1 MVTNKKLLEELTN
14 QSQVNNEALREQL
27 RSYIQTVEETQKST
41 VLSIHEQLEEIR
53 VQQDAMNCHNEQK
66 METLS
71 QQVVSDLYQKVS
83 KYTQSSLNQV
93 YVEFI
98 KRLNEAKEELE
109 GRMEQQ
115 NAQFLRIYKSLS
127 ESMDNIQ
134 KDNAIIMETLQLI
147 LANLLIDKI
156 EVPKNTKK

>member
-1 MVTNKKLLEELTN
+1 
-14 QSQVNNEALREQL
+14 
-27 RSYIQTVEETQKST
+27 
-41 VLSIHEQLEEIR
+41 
-53 VQQDAMNCHNEQK
+53 MNCHNEQK

>member
-41 VLSIHEQLEEIR
+41 VLSIHE
-53 VQQDAMNCHNEQK
+53 
-66 METLS
+66 
-71 QQVVSDLYQKVS
+71 SDLYQKVS

>member
-1 MVTNKKLLEELTN
+1 MVTNKKLLEELTS
-14 QSQVNNEALREQL
+14 QSQVNNEALREQI

-41 VLSIHEQLEEIR
+41 VLSIHEQLEKIR
-53 VQQDAMNCHNEQK
+53 VQQDAMNCHYEQK

>member
-1 MVTNKKLLEELTN
+1 
-14 QSQVNNEALREQL
+14 
-27 RSYIQTVEETQKST
+27 
-41 VLSIHEQLEEIR
+41 
-53 VQQDAMNCHNEQK
+53 MNCHNEQK

-71 QQVVSDLYQKVS
+71 HQVVSDLYQKVS

>member
-1 MVTNKKLLEELTN
+1 
-14 QSQVNNEALREQL
+14 
-27 RSYIQTVEETQKST
+27 
-41 VLSIHEQLEEIR
+41 
-53 VQQDAMNCHNEQK
+53 

>member
-66 METLS
+66 
-71 QQVVSDLYQKVS
+71 VVSDLYQKVS
-83 KYTQSSLNQV
+83 NYTQSSLNQV

>member
-71 QQVVSDLYQKVS
+71 HQVVSDLYQKVS
-83 KYTQSSLNQV
+83 KYTQSSLNPAPMSLPWTWP
-93 YVEFI
+93 FTASSI
-98 KRLNEAKEELE
+98 RL
-109 GRMEQQ
+109 
-115 NAQFLRIYKSLS
+115 LS
-127 ESMDNIQ
+127 RTAPTI
-134 KDNAIIMETLQLI
+134 
-147 LANLLIDKI
+147 
-156 EVPKNTKK
+156 

>member
-53 VQQDAMNCHNEQK
+53 VQQDAMNCHSEQK

-83 KYTQSSLNQV
+83 KYIQSSLNQV